1 MEVKC
6 LSTTFIATTQVL
18 NEKAV
23 ISALE
28 LNLAMIEFN
37 LQGEIIWVNKNFS
50 STLGYEVNEMKDM
63 EHKQLCTQ
71 EFRNSKEYVLLW
83 DNLRRGIKFQQKMQR
98 VGKRGNLLW
107 LEATYIPILNDKGN
121 VGHVL
126 KIATDITEREN
137 KTRDVLAQLN
147 DISTELGN
155 LVVSKS
161 NENIQALNSLKEET
175 KLISEVSKKIRYI
188 ASQTNLLA
196 LNAAIEAARAGEHG
210 KGFAVVADEVR
221 KLANN
226 SDEAI
231 KDVSSYVGHIT
242 DEVTKVSDITE
253 NLQNL
258 VESTQLRI
266 NKIMNEF

>member
-1 MEVKC
+1 M
-6 LSTTFIATTQVL
+6 

-23 ISALE
+23 LSALE
-28 LNLAMIEFN
+28 LNLAMTEFN

-50 STLGYEVNEMKDM
+50 NTLGYEVKEMKNM
-63 EHKQLCTQ
+63 RHKQLCTE
-71 EFRNSKEYVLLW
+71 EFKNSKEYVLLW
-83 DNLRRGIKFQQKMQR
+83 DNLTKGIKFQQKMQR
-98 VGKRGNLLW
+98 VDKWGNLLW
-107 LEATYIPILNDKGN
+107 LEATYIPIRNDNGN
-121 VGHVL
+121 VSHVL

-137 KTRDVLAQLN
+137 KTRDVIAQLN
-147 DISTELGN
+147 DMSTELGN
-155 LVVSKS
+155 MVVSKS
-161 NENIQALNSLKEET
+161 NENIQALNSLKEDT
-175 KLISEVSKKIRYI
+175 KLISEVSKSIRYI

-231 KDVSSYVGHIT
+231 KDVNSYLNHIT

-253 NLQNL
+253 NLQKL
-258 VESTQLRI
+258 VEITQLKI
-266 NKIMNEF
+266 DKIMNEFG

>member
-1 MEVKC
+1 M
-6 LSTTFIATTQVL
+6 STTFITTTQVL

-23 ISALE
+23 LSALE

-50 STLGYEVNEMKDM
+50 STLGYEVDEMKNM
-63 EHKQLCTQ
+63 RHNQLCTE
-71 EFRNSKEYVLLW
+71 EFKNSKEYVLLW

-121 VGHVL
+121 VSHVL

-137 KTRDVLAQLN
+137 KTRNVIAQLN
-147 DISTELGN
+147 DMSTELGN

-161 NENIQALNSLKEET
+161 HENIQALNSLKEDT

-231 KDVSSYVGHIT
+231 KDVTSYVNHIT

-253 NLQNL
+253 NLQKL
-258 VESTQLRI
+258 VESTQLKI
-266 NKIMNEF
+266 NKIMDEFQ